1 MSWMKRAQPLT
12 QQITQQYR
20 QDFLSDPHSVA
31 MKNAAAHNDM
41 KSLAAV
47 PEAARQVRSVFS
59 NQVETMAATNQKS
72 SGRCWIFAGLNLLRE
87 IVGKRC
93 GIESFELSQ
102 NYVAFW
108 DKYEKANYFYESILD
123 TADRDIDDRTV
134 QFILSNGIQDGGQ
147 WDMLV
152 NLVKKYGLVPKDA
165 MPETHHSS
173 ATGPMN
179 WLLNMQLR
187 RNAMLLRDA
196 AAQGRDTAAMK
207 EQMMSEIYRLLCIG
221 FSTPPEKADFEYCD
235 KDKVFH
241 RELDLTPKDFY
252 DKYVGLAL
260 EDYVSIIHAPTRDK
274 PFERLYTVAYTGN
287 VVGGRDIRYLNLPME
302 QLKSLCIRQLTEGE
316 AVWFGSDCSFWRDA
330 LPGVFDDKSY
340 DFQSAYGMSFEME
353 KGDMLQSRASA
364 MNHAMVITGVNLTDG
379 RPDRWR
385 IENSWGDKAGLEGY
399 FAMSDSW
406 FDRMV
411 YQAVI
416 HKRYLSPAQRAA
428 LDQEPIVLKPWD
440 PMGTLAD

>member
-1 MSWMKRAQPLT
+1 MAWMKQAQPLT
-12 QQITQQYR
+12 QQLTQQYR

-47 PEAARQVRSVFS
+47 PEAARQVRPAFS
-59 NQVETMAATNQKS
+59 NTVETMNATNQKS
-72 SGRCWIFAGLNLLRE
+72 SGRCWIFAGLNVLRE

-152 NLVKKYGLVPKDA
+152 NLIKKYGLVPKDA

-187 RNAMLLRDA
+187 RNAMLLRQAVAEGRDA
-196 AAQGRDTAAMK
+196 AAMK
-207 EQMMSEIYRLLCIG
+207 GQMMSE
-221 FSTPPEKADFEYCD
+221 
-235 KDKVFH
+235 
-241 RELDLTPKDFY
+241 
-252 DKYVGLAL
+252 
-260 EDYVSIIHAPTRDK
+260 
-274 PFERLYTVAYTGN
+274 
-287 VVGGRDIRYLNLPME
+287 M
-302 QLKSLCIRQLTEGE
+302 
-316 AVWFGSDCSFWRDA
+316 
-330 LPGVFDDKSY
+330 
-340 DFQSAYGMSFEME
+340 
-353 KGDMLQSRASA
+353 
-364 MNHAMVITGVNLTDG
+364 
-379 RPDRWR
+379 
-385 IENSWGDKAGLEGY
+385 
-399 FAMSDSW
+399 
-406 FDRMV
+406 
-411 YQAVI
+411 
-416 HKRYLSPAQRAA
+416 
-428 LDQEPIVLKPWD
+428 
-440 PMGTLAD
+440 